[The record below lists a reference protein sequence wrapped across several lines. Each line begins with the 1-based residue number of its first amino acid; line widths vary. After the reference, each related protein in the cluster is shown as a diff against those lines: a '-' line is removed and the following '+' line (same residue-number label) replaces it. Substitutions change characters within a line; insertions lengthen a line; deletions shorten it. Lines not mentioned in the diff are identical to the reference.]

1 MRKTF
6 TKIAGCAALGLLMCF
21 NSPAITKAA
30 VKTVP
35 AKNGVYNAKVDMNG
49 DGKADAIK
57 ITTSKDKNDYIN
69 KIKVTMN
76 KKTVYSKS
84 LKDSTKSRNKEIPV
98 MISPFKMGMVLMNP
112 MAFRLRAFRL

>member
-21 NSPAITKAA
+21 NAPAITKAA

-57 ITTSKDKNDYIN
+57 IF
-69 KIKVTMN
+69 KVFERQLLLLDQGN
-76 KKTVYSKS
+76 LCKHVKQ
-84 LKDSTKSRNKEIPV
+84 P
-98 MISPFKMGMVLMNP
+98 
-112 MAFRLRAFRL
+112 

>member
-21 NSPAITKAA
+21 NAPAITKAA

-76 KKTVYSKS
+76 KKNC
-84 LKDSTKSRNKEIPV
+84 L
-98 MISPFKMGMVLMNP
+98 FKVFERQLFLLDQGNLCKHVKQP
-112 MAFRLRAFRL
+112 

>member
-21 NSPAITKAA
+21 NAPAITKAA

-49 DGKADAIK
+49 DGKAD
-57 ITTSKDKNDYIN
+57 DN
-69 KIKVTMN
+69 K
-76 KKTVYSKS
+76 
-84 LKDSTKSRNKEIPV
+84 
-98 MISPFKMGMVLMNP
+98 
-112 MAFRLRAFRL
+112 